1 MELLIEW
8 MSLPAVLLA
17 AVVAATACLQPVL
30 IATDVSASP
39 PFPQVVELDDDAMMA
54 YLDVSRAVDSGPPVS
69 ALFFCFV
76 ALDAPAAPAPA
87 CTATEMVAA
96 TRENASSDCSQ
107 PAQPTSG
114 WGSRRLLLLSNPSS
128 PIPVLQG
135 ELPDETTIRRLLR
148 KGTIEGKFVPMCC
161 GTAFKNKGVQP
172 LLDAVVD
179 YLPAPTDLADVKGS
193 AVDDPEKVRAMFGW
207 LVGIDWAGFSTA
219 CPPPPT
225 WPTSRALLWMTRR
238 R

>member
-1 MELLIEW
+1 MAAPCLFVSGLRQCGHHLGCASLLWPEAVW
-8 MSLPAVLLA
+8 ASAGFSCGCCAHVPPAAAWRPTEPVLHLPA
-17 AVVAATACLQPVL
+17 
-30 IATDVSASP
+30 
-39 PFPQVVELDDDAMMA
+39 F
-54 YLDVSRAVDSGPPVS
+54 
-69 ALFFCFV
+69 
-76 ALDAPAAPAPA
+76 
-87 CTATEMVAA
+87 
-96 TRENASSDCSQ
+96 
-107 PAQPTSG
+107 
-114 WGSRRLLLLSNPSS
+114 
-128 PIPVLQG
+128 LQG
-135 ELPDETTIRRLLR
+135 ELPDEATIKRLLR